1 MEEITM
7 SIGIGILGFAHG
19 HVNAYC
25 TEWRKNPAFDMNV
38 VAGWDHDAARL
49 AQAAKNYELQACAT
63 PEELLALPAV
73 QAVVVSAETSWHA
86 DLVEK
91 AAAAGKMI
99 VVQKPIAL
107 TMPQADR
114 IVAAVQRYNV
124 PFTMAWQMR
133 VDPQNIQIK
142 ELMESG
148 ELGKIFMVRR
158 RHGLSTHLWQ
168 PPFSTVW
175 HSKPELNR
183 DIWADDAAHAIDFL
197 HWLLGVPETVTA
209 EIESLCNPDVPND
222 NGIAIFRYPG
232 GPLAEVFCSFTC
244 AAAENTVEVFGE
256 RGSIIQ
262 NYGDGV
268 SCNVPH
274 RTDVPGQKWFTTAK
288 NDWTPSDI
296 PSPASHGARIAG
308 LSGPLAQFLH
318 GERGPIATAEEGR
331 TSLRMTLATYV
342 STREGRRVR
351 LDDPAIANV

>member
-1 MEEITM
+1 M
-7 SIGIGILGFAHG
+7 SIGVGILGFAHG

-25 TEWRKNPAFDMNV
+25 TEWRKDPTHDMNV
-38 VAGWDHDAARL
+38 VAGWDHDAGRL

-73 QAVVVSAETSWHA
+73 QAVVVSAETSLHA

-114 IVAAVQRYNV
+114 IVAAVQKYNV

-133 VDPQNIQIK
+133 VDPQNVQMK
-142 ELMESG
+142 ELMQSG
-148 ELGKIFMVRR
+148 ELGKVFVVRR
-158 RHGLSTHLWQ
+158 RHGLGTHTWQ
-168 PPFSTVW
+168 PPFASMW
-175 HSKPELNR
+175 HAKPDLNR
-183 DIWADDAAHAIDFL
+183 DIWADDAAHAIDFI

-209 EIESLCNPDVPND
+209 EIDSLCNPEVPND
-222 NGIAIFRYPG
+222 NGIAVYRYPG
-232 GPLAEVFCSFTC
+232 GPLAEVLCSFTC
-244 AAAENTVEVFGE
+244 VAAENTTEVFAE

-262 NYGDGV
+262 NYGDV
-268 SCNVPH
+268 PSCNVP
-274 RTDVPGQKWFTTAK
+274 RPADLPGLKWFTLDK
-288 NDWTPSDI
+288 KDWTASDI
-296 PSPASHGARIAG
+296 ASPAGHGARIAG
-308 LSGPLAQFLH
+308 LSGPLAKFLH
-318 GERGPIATAEEGR
+318 GEREPIATAEDGR

-351 LDDPAIANV
+351 IDDPAVDKV